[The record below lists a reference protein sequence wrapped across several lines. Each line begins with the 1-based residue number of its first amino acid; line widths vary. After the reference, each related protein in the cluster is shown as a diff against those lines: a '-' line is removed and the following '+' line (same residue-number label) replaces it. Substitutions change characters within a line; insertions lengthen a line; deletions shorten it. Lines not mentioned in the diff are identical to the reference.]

1 MRMNRRNVLI
11 GLGTIVAG
19 GGAALGT
26 GAFSTVEAD
35 RTVDL
40 STTGDGSALLAL
52 DDGGSELVTVTDD
65 GDGQLELSSES
76 LNQNALTRA
85 DGAIEVTNNGEND
98 VGFSVRDDSFDVLD
112 FEVSEGSIV
121 GDPEDLDADDTVSV
135 DLVIDLTDDELDDDI
150 ADEITFVADVDDHST
165 A

>member
-1 MRMNRRNVLI
+1 MNRRNVLI

-85 DGAIEVTNNGEND
+85 DGAIEVTNNGKTTS
-98 VGFSVRDDSFDVLD
+98 GSP
-112 FEVSEGSIV
+112 FETIASTSSISRLARARSSAIRRTWT
-121 GDPEDLDADDTVSV
+121 PTIPFQS
-135 DLVIDLTDDELDDDI
+135 IWSSI
-150 ADEITFVADVDDHST
+150 
-165 A
+165 